1 MSKSSYNVF
10 MKKSLPFAHA
20 KSLFEVPPSF
30 FERIGVKVLLC
41 DLDNTLIPYGSK
53 EPTPELIAYRDVLAE
68 KGIQMVVCSNGRGG
82 RVLEVSQ
89 KAGLEARGWMKKP
102 FKGPLVR
109 LMKEKGWKPSE
120 VLLAG
125 DQIQTDVLCGNR
137 AGIRVLL
144 TEPLGAYEP
153 LWTKFNRLFDKPKR
167 KKMFARHWIKEW
179 KEIET

>member
-1 MSKSSYNVF
+1 
-10 MKKSLPFAHA
+10 
-20 KSLFEVPPSF
+20 
-30 FERIGVKVLLC
+30 
-41 DLDNTLIPYGSK
+41 
-53 EPTPELIAYRDVLAE
+53 
-68 KGIQMVVCSNGRGG
+68 
-82 RVLEVSQ
+82 
-89 KAGLEARGWMKKP
+89 MKKP
-102 FKGPLVR
+102 FKGPLVG

-120 VLLAG
+120 VLLVG

-144 TEPLGAYEP
+144 TEPLGTYEP